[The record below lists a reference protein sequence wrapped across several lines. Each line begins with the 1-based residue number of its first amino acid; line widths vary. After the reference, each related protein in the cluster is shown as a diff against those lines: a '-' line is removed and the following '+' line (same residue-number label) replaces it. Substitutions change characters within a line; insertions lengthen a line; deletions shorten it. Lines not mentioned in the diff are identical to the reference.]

1 MKIAIVND
9 MLIAVEAL
17 RRVLSQ
23 SRDIEVIWVANN
35 GAQAVEQCQINK
47 PDLIL
52 MDLIMPVMGGVEATE
67 QIMQKTPC
75 PILVVTSSVDHNAD
89 KVFRAMGA
97 GALDAVNTPVVE
109 SGNTNEIQN
118 IILTKIKNIAL
129 LMQPK
134 NSAILFRKP
143 KQSFANKSIAN
154 KSVNLVVI
162 GASSGGPQA
171 LENIL
176 GKLPRSFPLPIVIV
190 QHVDQSF
197 AAELVSWLDSIT
209 QLDVKLATEND
220 KLQKGNVY
228 IAAKSDHLIINEKML
243 LSYSAGPDDVVFRPS
258 VDVFFDSVRQ
268 NWPGKTI
275 GVVLTGM
282 GNDGAKG
289 LLQLRKRGDLTITQ
303 DKQSC
308 AVYGMPKAVA
318 QLDAAEE
325 ILALDDIANRIM
337 QLI

>member
-52 MDLIMPVMGGVEATE
+52 MDLIMPVMGGVEATK

-134 NSAILFRKP
+134 NSAILSRKS
-143 KQSFANKSIAN
+143 KQSIANKGIAN

-190 QHVDQSF
+190 QHVDQAF

-209 QLDVKLATEND
+209 ELDVKLATENERL
-220 KLQKGNVY
+220 KKGNVY

-325 ILALDDIANRIM
+325 ILALDNIANRIM